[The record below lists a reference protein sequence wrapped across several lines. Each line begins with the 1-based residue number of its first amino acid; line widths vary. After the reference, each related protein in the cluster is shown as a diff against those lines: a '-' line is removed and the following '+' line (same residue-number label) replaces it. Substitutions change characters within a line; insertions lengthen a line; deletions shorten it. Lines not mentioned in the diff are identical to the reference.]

1 MKKSIGIILLV
12 IVGLNF
18 ISIMVRSSKGGSL
31 GSPAYLI
38 ILAMM
43 LFGGIGLL
51 SRANIKKNETKDIQK
66 KEDE

>member
-1 MKKSIGIILLV
+1 MKKTIGIILLV

-18 ISIMVRSSKGGSL
+18 ISIMVRSSKGDSI

-38 ILAMM
+38 ILVMM

-51 SRANIKKNETKDIQK
+51 NSAGKKKNETTDIQK